1 MDEERY
7 WYLAQGP
14 EDDPEEK
21 MNVLSV
27 PAWPEALRWEDE
39 DGMQAPM
46 LFTDR
51 EAAERQRRELG
62 DPGPD
67 EYLEVVNALS
77 EDIANEA
84 FDNALPYR
92 VYSLPREWLL
102 LKLEDANYV
111 EWLLVDEELKR
122 RADLMGELRR
132 G

>member
-1 MDEERY
+1 MDEDRY

-14 EDDPEEK
+14 EDDPEEQ

-27 PAWPEALRWEDE
+27 PAWPEALHWKDE
-39 DGMQAPM
+39 EGMEAPM
-46 LFTDR
+46 LFTHR

-62 DPGPD
+62 YFGPD
-67 EYLEVVNALS
+67 EFLKVVNALG
-77 EDIANEA
+77 EDTANEA

-102 LKLEDANYV
+102 DKLEDSAFV
-111 EWLLVDEELKR
+111 EWLLVDGEPKS